1 MENETKNRVL
11 LIEDDFVL
19 SEMYQDKLARE
30 GFEVITADNGEK
42 GLSLALQIHPE
53 IILLDLLMPKLD
65 GMALMKKLRKDP
77 WGQNV
82 PIIILTNLNIND
94 KISQG
99 IREDHPSY
107 FFMKTEITPSDV
119 VDRVKEVLNK

>member
-1 MENETKNRVL
+1 MKKTVL
-11 LIEDDFVL
+11 LVEDDSIL
-19 SEMYQDKLARE
+19 SEMYQSKLNRE
-30 GFEVITADNGEK
+30 GFEVITADNGEN

-53 IILLDLLMPKLD
+53 IILLDILMPKMD
-65 GMALMKKLRKDP
+65 GMTLMKKLREDH

-82 PIIILTNLNIND
+82 PIIILTNLNMND

-99 IREDHPSY
+99 ISKDHPTY
-107 FFMKTEITPSDV
+107 FFMKTEVTPSDV

>member
-82 PIIILTNLNIND
+82 PIIILTNLNINN

-99 IREDHPSY
+99 IREDHPTY
-107 FFMKTEITPSDV
+107 FFMKTEVTPNDV
-119 VDRVKEVLNK
+119 ANRVK